1 MEEEIEERLE
11 TEYKKDVIK
20 LKVKYKDIR
29 TYDIEIELLTS
40 KKINSKI
47 ECKYNVKSTFDN
59 NIEYIKAKIDLELS
73 YMVKEKD
80 I

>member
-11 TEYKKDVIK
+11 NEYKKDVIK

-47 ECKYNVKSTFDN
+47 EYKYNVKSTFDN

>member
-1 MEEEIEERLE
+1 MEEEIEERLKN
-11 TEYKKDVIK
+11 EYKKDVIK
-20 LKVKYKDIR
+20 LEVKYKDIR

-47 ECKYNVKSTFDN
+47 EYKYNVKSTFDN